1 MSSMIRLA
9 AVAAV
14 ALVLVSR
21 PLVAWNDKGH
31 MAVAAVAF
39 DLLSQPA
46 QARVA
51 ELLKLNPSS
60 NRWNKLVASEPADT
74 RAKLRFMY
82 AALWPDD
89 IKGFSNYVNE
99 PETDKRAGRNIGYSD
114 RLQHRHWHYIDQ
126 PFTQDGTSLSQAQL
140 GAIHAE
146 ERIDVFRK
154 VLASTAGDNV
164 KSYDLVWL
172 EHLIGDVHQPLH
184 SATRVSKNMRRGDV
198 GGNQHCLSQDCQRNL
213 HSFWDGAVGF
223 TTDAAAA
230 NQFAH
235 TLNLPDPVKSKNL
248 ATSDWT
254 AESFAFAK
262 SNVYVA
268 PIKPGKGP
276 STVAGTDYLMNAR
289 HLSREQISLAGARL
303 AAIINNELK

>member
-1 MSSMIRLA
+1 MIRLL
-9 AVAAV
+9 VAAV
-14 ALVLVSR
+14 VAVVLVSR

-31 MAVAAVAF
+31 MSVAAVAY
-39 DLLSQPA
+39 DLLSPPA

-60 NRWNKLVASEPADT
+60 NRWNKLVASEPAAN

-114 RLQHRHWHYIDQ
+114 RLQHRHWHYIDH
-126 PFTQDGTSLSQAQL
+126 PFSQDGTPLNQAVP
-140 GAIHAE
+140 GPIHAE
-146 ERIDVFRK
+146 ERIDLLRK
-154 VLASTAGDNV
+154 VLASTANDNL

-172 EHLIGDVHQPLH
+172 EHLVGDVHQPLH
-184 SATRVSKNMRRGDV
+184 SATRVSKNLRRGDV
-198 GGNQHCLSQDCQRNL
+198 GGNSHCLNQDCSRNL
-213 HSFWDGAVGF
+213 HGFWDGSVGF
-223 TTDAAAA
+223 TTDAAEAD
-230 NQFAH
+230 QFAH

-248 ATSDWT
+248 ATADWT
-254 AESFAFAK
+254 AESFALAQ
-262 SNVYVA
+262 SRVYIA

-276 STVAGTDYLMNAR
+276 STVEGTDYLMNAR

-303 AAIINNELK
+303 AGIINNELR

>member
-1 MSSMIRLA
+1 MVIRLVAA
-9 AVAAV
+9 AVV

-31 MAVAAVAF
+31 MAVAAVAY

-60 NRWNKLVASEPADT
+60 SRWTKLVASAPAAQQ
-74 RAKLRFMY
+74 AKLRFMY
-82 AALWPDD
+82 ASLWPDD
-89 IKGFSNYVNE
+89 IKDLSNYFSE
-99 PETDKRAGRNIGYSD
+99 PVTDPRAGRNIGYSD
-114 RLQHRHWHYIDQ
+114 RLQHRHWHYIDH
-126 PFTQDGTSLSQAQL
+126 PFTQDGTSLSQAAL
-140 GAIHAE
+140 GKIHAE
-146 ERIDVFRK
+146 ERIDLFRK
-154 VLASTAGDNV
+154 VLGSNASDNV

-184 SATRVSKNMRRGDV
+184 SATRVSKNMRRGDE
-198 GGNQHCLSQDCQRNL
+198 GGNEHCLNQKCSRNL

-223 TTDAAAA
+223 TSDAAAA
-230 NQFAH
+230 GQFAH

-248 ATSDWT
+248 ATADWT
-254 AESFAFAK
+254 AESFALAK
-262 SNVYVA
+262 SHVYVG
-268 PIKPGKGP
+268 PIKPGRGP
-276 STVAGTDYLMNAR
+276 STVEGTDYLMNAR

>member
-1 MSSMIRLA
+1 MVIRLVVV
-9 AVAAV
+9 AVV
-14 ALVLVSR
+14 ALMLVSSR

-31 MAVAAVAF
+31 MSVAAVAY

-60 NRWNKLVASEPADT
+60 NRWNKLVASEPANQ

-82 AALWPDD
+82 ASLWPDD

-114 RLQHRHWHYIDQ
+114 RLQHRHWHYIDN
-126 PFTQDGTSLSQAQL
+126 PFTQDGTSLSQAAL
-140 GAIHAE
+140 GAVHAE
-146 ERIDVFRK
+146 ERIDLFRK
-154 VLASTAGDNV
+154 VLASTANDNL

-184 SATRVSKNMRRGDV
+184 GATRVSKNLRRGDN
-198 GGNQHCLSQDCQRNL
+198 GGNLHCLRQDCSRNL
-213 HSFWDGAVGF
+213 HAFWDGAVGF
-223 TTDAAAA
+223 TTDAAEAD
-230 NQFAH
+230 QFAH
-235 TLNLPDPVKSKNL
+235 TLNLPDSVKSKKL
-248 ATSDWT
+248 ATADWT
-254 AESFAFAK
+254 AESLALAQ
-262 SNVYVA
+262 SRVYVI

-276 STVAGTDYLMNAR
+276 STVEGTDYLMNAR
-289 HLSREQISLAGARL
+289 HLSREQITLAGARL
-303 AAIINNELK
+303 AAIINNELR

>member
-1 MSSMIRLA
+1 MVIRLM
-9 AVAAV
+9 AVAVV

-21 PLVAWNDKGH
+21 PLAAWNEKGH
-31 MAVAAVAF
+31 MSVAAVAY

-60 NRWNKLVASEPADT
+60 NRWNKLVASAPAGK

-82 AALWPDD
+82 ASLWPDD
-89 IKGFSNYVNE
+89 IKGMSNYVNE

-126 PFTQDGTSLSQAQL
+126 PFTQDGTSLNQAAL
-140 GAIHAE
+140 GAIHAV
-146 ERIDVFRK
+146 ERIDLFRK
-154 VLASTAGDNV
+154 VLASTANDNV

-184 SATRVSKNMRRGDV
+184 SATRVSKDQRRGDV
-198 GGNQHCLSQDCQRNL
+198 GGNLHCLNQDCSRNL
-213 HSFWDGAVGF
+213 HGFWDGAVGF
-223 TTDAAAA
+223 TIDAAAA
-230 NQFAH
+230 DQFAH
-235 TLNLPDPVKSKNL
+235 TLNLPDSVKSKNL
-248 ATSDWT
+248 KTADWI
-254 AESFAFAK
+254 AESLALAQ
-262 SNVYVA
+262 SRVYA
-268 PIKPGKGP
+268 GPIKPGRGP
-276 STVAGTDYLMNAR
+276 SALEGTDYLMNAR
-289 HLSREQISLAGARL
+289 HLSRDQISLAGARL